1 MAIRQRQLSQSQQLL
16 LGFAG
21 VWNDLERPPLRV
33 ESLRRGL
40 LTPNGPFA
48 ALDVVPATG
57 STNEDLRLAAA
68 EGAPDR
74 SVLVAEYQSAG
85 RGRVG
90 RRWTMPPRSGLLF
103 SVLLR
108 PEGVPTRCWGWLSLI
123 TGVALASAVSEAAQ
137 VDTKLKWPNDLLLGS
152 GQRKAAGI
160 LAEAVDGS
168 VVVGIGLN
176 VTLREAELPVPEAT
190 SLAIEGASTTDRDTV
205 LRMILRELATVD
217 RDWRAA
223 GGDADACGLRDRY
236 LRLCATIGQSVRIE
250 LPSGGVLL
258 GTATGV
264 DRDGR
269 LGVRDGD
276 GAEHVVAAGDV
287 VHVRPAVDP
296 RRSAASRYG

>member
-1 MAIRQRQLSQSQQLL
+1 M
-16 LGFAG
+16 
-21 VWNDLERPPLRV
+21 WNDLERPPLRV
-33 ESLRRGL
+33 ESLRHGL
-40 LTPNGPFA
+40 LVPNGPFA
-48 ALDVVPATG
+48 ALDVVPEAG

-90 RRWTMPPRSGLLF
+90 RHWTVPPRSGLLF

-108 PEGVPTRCWGWLSLI
+108 PDGVPSSRWGWLSLI
-123 TGVALASAVSEAAQ
+123 TGVALASAVSEVAE
-137 VDTKLKWPNDLLLGS
+137 VDTKLKWPNDLLLGP

-160 LAEAVDGS
+160 LAEVVNGS
-168 VVVGIGLN
+168 VIVGVGLN

-205 LRMILRELATVD
+205 LRVILRELATVD

-223 GGDADACGLRDRY
+223 GGDADACGLRERY
-236 LRLCATIGQSVRIE
+236 LRLCATIGESVRIE
-250 LPSGGVLL
+250 LPSGSVLL
-258 GTATGV
+258 GTAADV

-269 LGVRDGD
+269 LVVRDGD
-276 GAEHVVAAGDV
+276 GAEHAVAAGDV
-287 VHVRPAVDP
+287 VHVRPAP
-296 RRSAASRYG
+296 Q